1 MARKQAVH
9 RTESQWQEVIFRQ
22 ASSGLSVKDYC
33 ESNAV
38 TLSGF
43 YAARKRLAEKPTEQ
57 APAIGPTQQP
67 LFVELE
73 QTQLD
78 HSLCRAP
85 GEHWAVEL
93 QIGNNIVLR
102 VRH

>member
-1 MARKQAVH
+1 MTRKQAVH

-22 ASSGLSVKDYC
+22 ANSGLSVKDYC
-33 ESNAV
+33 ESNDV

-43 YAARKRLAEKPTEQ
+43 YAARKRLAEKPAEH
-57 APAIGPTQQP
+57 APVIDPNQQP

-73 QTQLD
+73 QTQFN
-78 HSLCRAP
+78 HSLSPAA
-85 GEHWAVEL
+85 GELWAVEL